1 VTVFEPMPA
10 DREVLRSTH
19 PHEKVEA
26 HTLRY
31 QIPVPKEGSAKLAYR
46 VRVRF

>member
-1 VTVFEPMPA
+1 MP
-10 DREVLRSTH
+10 VRSTH

-26 HTLRY
+26 HTLHY
-31 QIPVPKEGSAKLAYR
+31 QIPVPKEGAAKLTYR

>member
-1 VTVFEPMPA
+1 
-10 DREVLRSTH
+10 
-19 PHEKVEA
+19 VEA

-31 QIPVPKEGSAKLAYR
+31 RIPVPKEGAAKLTYR